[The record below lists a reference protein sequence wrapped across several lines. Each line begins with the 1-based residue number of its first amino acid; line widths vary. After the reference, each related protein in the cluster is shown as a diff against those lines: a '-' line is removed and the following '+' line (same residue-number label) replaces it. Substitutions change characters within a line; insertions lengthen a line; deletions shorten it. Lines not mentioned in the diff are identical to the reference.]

1 MGLFAI
7 FFSIVI
13 VIIQA
18 TSLLLQRNA
27 HQWTFSLVKNEPN
40 LSHIN
45 QLNSFIRLNNY
56 SFVKLLT
63 NQNNQN
69 VELEANVVSYNIFKE
84 KLDTF
89 MENGSNMNTSNLKN
103 FTNELVACI
112 ALHWKN
118 ELQVSYKVP
127 THCFLNT
134 HFNQKIEPILKPF
147 NPHII
152 LFVFCCIHA
161 VFCISKIKTIT
172 SKYDLFSKLKNDE
185 NSHMNNNSD
194 FQAPFYV
201 SSTYSFAL
209 FLILI
214 VVVFIL
220 QGIENS
226 ELTEYTTI
234 LVSVVFVALS
244 FVYVLSH
251 NQHKDDHEWTNSFH
265 LHLTAVPICTLVV
278 ATLGSRL
285 WYDTVFHYVLL
296 LSAVNILWLENHLKS
311 EVSKRICN
319 IFAIFLPIF
328 SLYTAY
334 VQWGRY
340 DNWKYSIAAMAYV
353 CFAPFLIHPIVSS
366 GKKGAEDIKSK
377 SFGKMTMFF
386 TSAALVSLVINFA
399 MFETK

>member
-45 QLNSFIRLNNY
+45 KLNNFIKLNNY

-63 NQNNQN
+63 DQNNQN

-89 MENGSNMNTSNLKN
+89 MYNGSNMDTYGLKN

-118 ELQVSYKVP
+118 EMQVSYKVP

-161 VFCISKIKTIT
+161 IFCISKIKTIT
-172 SKYDLFSKLKNDE
+172 SKSYVLFSRLKNEE
-185 NSHMNNNSD
+185 NSHIHDNSE

-201 SSTYSFAL
+201 SSKYSFAL
-209 FLILI
+209 FLLLI

-220 QGIENS
+220 QGMENS

-234 LVSVVFVALS
+234 IVSLIFVALS
-244 FVYVLSH
+244 FVYVS
-251 NQHKDDHEWTNSFH
+251 
-265 LHLTAVPICTLVV
+265 
-278 ATLGSRL
+278 
-285 WYDTVFHYVLL
+285 
-296 LSAVNILWLENHLKS
+296 
-311 EVSKRICN
+311 
-319 IFAIFLPIF
+319 
-328 SLYTAY
+328 
-334 VQWGRY
+334 
-340 DNWKYSIAAMAYV
+340 M
-353 CFAPFLIHPIVSS
+353 
-366 GKKGAEDIKSK
+366 
-377 SFGKMTMFF
+377 
-386 TSAALVSLVINFA
+386 
-399 MFETK
+399 